1 MLNSEV
7 SAELCTEEQSHLWPD
22 TVHITFAMA
31 SNTNETKETYF
42 WMGAETFKVPMSM
55 HTEQRQR
62 LLARMEKVAPK
73 SGVILLKGAVST
85 TRDDTDHEP
94 LIRQESFFQYLF
106 GVKEPDCYAAISLAT
121 GHSHLFVPRLPRSYQ
136 VWMGRVR
143 LYLNLMCLVENTRA
157 EDFERSFK
165 SNSFMPLFTEA
176 G

>member
-1 MLNSEV
+1 
-7 SAELCTEEQSHLWPD
+7 
-22 TVHITFAMA
+22 MA
-31 SNTNETKETYF
+31 SNTDETKETYF

-55 HTEQRQR
+55 HAEQRQR

-73 SGVILLKGAVST
+73 AGVVLLKGAVAT

-143 LYLNLMCLVENTRA
+143 LYINVVHLVHAIDA
-157 EDFERSFK
+157 ELLKRSFK
-165 SNSFMPLFTEA
+165 SNSLLPLFS
-176 G
+176 